1 MAEKKKKSTAKST
14 SGKAKTSQ
22 TKRAPQKSKASAR
35 GTSGRNGKRSGRSG
49 VSGNASREMQG
60 VICAALGLL
69 VLACLF
75 IRKTAAVPEAIAG
88 VIMGLFGIGG
98 YLVPVAMLVFGIARI
113 VRSSFDIHAGKTVS
127 GIVFALCICGLI
139 HLALTAAG
147 GLAWT
152 ESGYF
157 DSLKTVYNAA
167 SQSFFP
173 LSMGAVCAAY
183 VYPLVRLFGVAISAI
198 ILVCGVAVSVIL
210 LFNFSYRE
218 MGIRLKKHIDNGRE
232 QRRNRALMQDDL
244 FEEDGDIDGE
254 YDGMEDEREAYNRS
268 SGRFAQNENT
278 NTRKKVKMFDDTVEE
293 GLNRKHNREVISKQE
308 SPLSIDEAAPVS
320 VLKREFNEPDSH
332 TLYDSAFNSGAA
344 VQDTQEQTVRAEQ
357 EEYSPFIK
365 PTSQE
370 PSGQAFEARPEEAQY
385 VQGDG
390 PEEVREVQAV
400 KTPYLPTKQGGAED
414 TESDPEEPEHEKE
427 NVSGEFNSFDLPAQP
442 PKYVFPPLSLLP
454 PPKPPKNVANVNYAA
469 LAAKLE
475 RTLASFGIRARVINY
490 TVGPAITRY
499 ELTLE
504 EGIRVNKILNLS
516 DDIALAMAAT
526 GVRIEAPIPGK
537 SAIGIEIPNV
547 NVTMVCLRE
556 VLDSDSFRNNP
567 SCVAIGLGKDITG
580 RAVIA
585 DIAKMPHLLIAGQ
598 TGSGKSVAINS
609 LIVSLLYKA
618 TPDEVRLILV
628 DPKQVELSIYNGI
641 PHLLLPVVTDPKK
654 AAGALQYVVRQMEK
668 RYSEFSKHRVKDIY
682 RYNEQA
688 KAAGEPI
695 MPRIV
700 VIVDELNDLMMVCP
714 GEVEDS
720 VLRIAQLARAAG
732 IYLVLATQRPSVN
745 VITGVIKANIPSRM
759 AFAVASS
766 HDSKTILDRVG
777 AERLVGKGDMLYHH
791 NGESKPLRIQG
802 AFVDEPDIEKVV
814 EFIKGN
820 SGEPEYIDEEEI
832 TMVSQ
837 EDKEEAG
844 ADGEEGY
851 DELIFKAV
859 DIVMQTEQASISMLQ
874 RKLGIGYARAG
885 RLIDAMEKMR
895 IIGPSQGSKPRE
907 ILITQEQYIQNFKR
921 K

>member
-1 MAEKKKKSTAKST
+1 M
-14 SGKAKTSQ
+14 
-22 TKRAPQKSKASAR
+22 
-35 GTSGRNGKRSGRSG
+35 
-49 VSGNASREMQG
+49 
-60 VICAALGLL
+60 
-69 VLACLF
+69 
-75 IRKTAAVPEAIAG
+75 
-88 VIMGLFGIGG
+88 
-98 YLVPVAMLVFGIARI
+98 
-113 VRSSFDIHAGKTVS
+113 
-127 GIVFALCICGLI
+127 
-139 HLALTAAG
+139 
-147 GLAWT
+147 
-152 ESGYF
+152 
-157 DSLKTVYNAA
+157 
-167 SQSFFP
+167 
-173 LSMGAVCAAY
+173 
-183 VYPLVRLFGVAISAI
+183 
-198 ILVCGVAVSVIL
+198 
-210 LFNFSYRE
+210 
-218 MGIRLKKHIDNGRE
+218 
-232 QRRNRALMQDDL
+232 
-244 FEEDGDIDGE
+244 
-254 YDGMEDEREAYNRS
+254 
-268 SGRFAQNENT
+268 
-278 NTRKKVKMFDDTVEE
+278 
-293 GLNRKHNREVISKQE
+293 
-308 SPLSIDEAAPVS
+308 
-320 VLKREFNEPDSH
+320 
-332 TLYDSAFNSGAA
+332 
-344 VQDTQEQTVRAEQ
+344 
-357 EEYSPFIK
+357 
-365 PTSQE
+365 
-370 PSGQAFEARPEEAQY
+370 
-385 VQGDG
+385 
-390 PEEVREVQAV
+390 
-400 KTPYLPTKQGGAED
+400 
-414 TESDPEEPEHEKE
+414 
-427 NVSGEFNSFDLPAQP
+427 
-442 PKYVFPPLSLLP
+442 
-454 PPKPPKNVANVNYAA
+454 
-469 LAAKLE
+469 
-475 RTLASFGIRARVINY
+475 
-490 TVGPAITRY
+490 
-499 ELTLE
+499 
-504 EGIRVNKILNLS
+504 
-516 DDIALAMAAT
+516 
-526 GVRIEAPIPGK
+526 RIEAPIPGK

-895 IIGPSQGSKPRE
+895 ISAPPRAASQGR
-907 ILITQEQYIQNFKR
+907 Y
-921 K
+921 

>member
-1 MAEKKKKSTAKST
+1 M
-14 SGKAKTSQ
+14 
-22 TKRAPQKSKASAR
+22 
-35 GTSGRNGKRSGRSG
+35 
-49 VSGNASREMQG
+49 
-60 VICAALGLL
+60 
-69 VLACLF
+69 
-75 IRKTAAVPEAIAG
+75 
-88 VIMGLFGIGG
+88 
-98 YLVPVAMLVFGIARI
+98 
-113 VRSSFDIHAGKTVS
+113 
-127 GIVFALCICGLI
+127 
-139 HLALTAAG
+139 
-147 GLAWT
+147 
-152 ESGYF
+152 
-157 DSLKTVYNAA
+157 
-167 SQSFFP
+167 
-173 LSMGAVCAAY
+173 
-183 VYPLVRLFGVAISAI
+183 
-198 ILVCGVAVSVIL
+198 
-210 LFNFSYRE
+210 
-218 MGIRLKKHIDNGRE
+218 
-232 QRRNRALMQDDL
+232 
-244 FEEDGDIDGE
+244 
-254 YDGMEDEREAYNRS
+254 
-268 SGRFAQNENT
+268 
-278 NTRKKVKMFDDTVEE
+278 
-293 GLNRKHNREVISKQE
+293 
-308 SPLSIDEAAPVS
+308 
-320 VLKREFNEPDSH
+320 
-332 TLYDSAFNSGAA
+332 
-344 VQDTQEQTVRAEQ
+344 
-357 EEYSPFIK
+357 
-365 PTSQE
+365 
-370 PSGQAFEARPEEAQY
+370 
-385 VQGDG
+385 
-390 PEEVREVQAV
+390 
-400 KTPYLPTKQGGAED
+400 
-414 TESDPEEPEHEKE
+414 
-427 NVSGEFNSFDLPAQP
+427 
-442 PKYVFPPLSLLP
+442 
-454 PPKPPKNVANVNYAA
+454 
-469 LAAKLE
+469 
-475 RTLASFGIRARVINY
+475 
-490 TVGPAITRY
+490 
-499 ELTLE
+499 
-504 EGIRVNKILNLS
+504 
-516 DDIALAMAAT
+516 
-526 GVRIEAPIPGK
+526 RIEAPIPGK